1 MQRFLKK
8 TAFLSLFSLGAA
20 LSACHDDTPASTT
33 PTNPRQAAPQAT
45 ASQVE
50 EGIRSLSCALEC
62 CLKKKADVTNTQ
74 YPIFKPSKP

>member
-8 TAFLSLFSLGAA
+8 TAFLSLVSLGAA
-20 LSACHDDTPASTT
+20 PSACHDDTPAS
-33 PTNPRQAAPQAT
+33 AVT
-45 ASQVE
+45 ASRVE